1 MTAMPLS
8 DQIWYGQKRGSWG
21 SATPHSRARGLIVP
35 KICWDIPTY
44 VQTVWPYTNQI
55 WYGNAMYTT
64 RLLHDDLHWLDVP
77 ERIQYKI
84 GVTVHCCVQSKVP
97 KYLTVALQSQRL
109 SADATYTRPVDIT
122 CQYHVTGSVPSAVE
136 SLCCRPNV
144 LELFTGQSS
153 RPGSQQQQLQV
164 TI

>member
-35 KICWDIPTY
+35 KNCWDIPTY

-84 GVTVHCCVQSKVP
+84 SVTVHCCLQSKAP
-97 KYLTVALQSQRL
+97 KYLADCCTPVSVIASRRHLIR
-109 SADATYTRPVDIT
+109 SASR
-122 CQYHVTGSVPSAVE
+122 HHLSVPRYRLTTFGRWAFSVAGPTVWN
-136 SLCCRPNV
+136 S
-144 LELFTGQSS
+144 TGQSP
-153 RPGSQQQQLQV
+153 RPGS
-164 TI
+164 